1 MECYAKAAKI
11 GHARSAYNLAV
22 LYLQSASNST
32 SDDQQHEAV
41 ILLEQ
46 AAGLGLKEVFL
57 VISPALLLLSV
68 CKTVSEMT

>member
-1 MECYAKAAKI
+1 MECYAKAAKL

-32 SDDQQHEAV
+32 NDNQHEAV

-46 AAGLGLKEVFL
+46 AASLGLREVFL
-57 VISPALLLLSV
+57 IISPASLLLSL
-68 CKTVSEMT
+68 CNASGP

>member
-1 MECYAKAAKI
+1 MECYAKAAKL

-32 SDDQQHEAV
+32 SDDQQCETV

-46 AAGLGLKEVFL
+46 AASLGLKEVFYGHAFCERL
-57 VISPALLLLSV
+57 WS
-68 CKTVSEMT
+68 